1 MSTTIVRSALEGRL
15 KVWAAARVPALP
27 VAWQNAPFDPPADGG
42 VYLRAF
48 TMPATT
54 DSEDLAGVM
63 RAYTGVFQI
72 SIVAAAGSGTTLS
85 NAIADELAAL
95 FPNNLPLIKSG
106 LSVYVRTPCS
116 TSASIADDTT
126 STTPVS
132 FSYRAD
138 TV

>member
-1 MSTTIVRSALEGRL
+1 M
-15 KVWAAARVPALP
+15 LP

-48 TMPATT
+48 LLPATT
-54 DSEDLAGVM
+54 DSEDLEGAHRSYVGM
-63 RAYTGVFQI
+63 FQV
-72 SIVAAAGSGTTLS
+72 SIVTASGIGTTLS
-85 NAIADELAAL
+85 NAIADELVAL
-95 FPNNLPLIKSG
+95 FPNNLLIVKSG

-116 TSASIADDTT
+116 TAPLIADDTT

-138 TV
+138 TI